1 MNGLVTDLLSNV
13 TAVWALCPH
22 GLGGAPATYRQSG
35 PQGCPGQGP
44 GAPCRPLPS
53 GFWVLPCSG
62 SCGET
67 GPRWALVTGPL
78 SPALGP
84 AASSSQPSV
93 SPRAYPPPLIQDQ
106 SLPYGPGPSPPA
118 GPHSRSA
125 SGPRPQRGR
134 AHFIVGACVP
144 GGPPVASGA
153 GPGPRGSQGGPCA
166 PAPSAHPRPGVR
178 APRVCSVPSALCP
191 FTRAAPGQTAVGDSR
206 PPRRVWGL
214 PAHQGPWLPHEE
226 SPPVLRG
233 LPRHHCGGDLGT
245 FATAAPAEVQT
256 YPAWR
261 DPCLGRS
268 CLRQTVPQPLWWLSC
283 SHSVVSDSATPQ
295 TAARQ
300 ALLSFTV
307 SRNLLKL
314 MSIESVMPSNHLIL
328 CRPLLL
334 LSSIFPSSRVFSNE
348 STLRIRWPKDG
359 ASASASVLP
368 MNIQD

>member
-22 GLGGAPATYRQSG
+22 GIGGAPATYRQSG

-62 SCGET
+62 SCGES
-67 GPRWALVTGPL
+67 GPRWALVTGLL

-153 GPGPRGSQGGPCA
+153 GLGPRGSQGGPCA

-191 FTRAAPGQTAVGDSR
+191 FTRAAPGQTAVGDSW
-206 PPRRVWGL
+206 PPRRVWGAPSSPGALASPQGVTPSAQGAPLSPLWRRPGHFCNSSPSRSANISRLERPVPGPEL
-214 PAHQGPWLPHEE
+214 PAPD
-226 SPPVLRG
+226 
-233 LPRHHCGGDLGT
+233 CAA
-245 FATAAPAEVQT
+245 ATV
-256 YPAWR
+256 
-261 DPCLGRS
+261 
-268 CLRQTVPQPLWWLSC
+268 VVVVQPL
-283 SHSVVSDSATPQ
+283 
-295 TAARQ
+295 
-300 ALLSFTV
+300 
-307 SRNLLKL
+307 
-314 MSIESVMPSNHLIL
+314 
-328 CRPLLL
+328 
-334 LSSIFPSSRVFSNE
+334 SRV
-348 STLRIRWPKDG
+348 
-359 ASASASVLP
+359 
-368 MNIQD
+368 